1 MNVSDEAAQL
11 TRISE
16 RLEEVARS
24 LRDDSLE
31 GEEASRLAGEC
42 AELASQAAAELERL
56 ARTTPDDAL
65 PGQEGLL

>member
-1 MNVSDEAAQL
+1 MSEETAQL
-11 TRISE
+11 VKISE
-16 RLEEVARS
+16 RLEEAARS

-31 GEEASRLAGEC
+31 SEEATRLAGEC